1 MVFELCEQ
9 TDKETDILITI
20 LCSASRGELTRHAL
34 RPSTYEPTLTVDR
47 RWAVICRATRLP
59 RHVGQQQP
67 TRQPVNTTLQMSAR
81 HVASCLT
88 SQHWRPVTMA
98 HDVSCRV
105 SGPVDTRTNVL
116 GRHSSGRVGSC
127 PRDQIL
133 LAVKVARQSLG
144 DIETTYTLLLFYCEM
159 YVFYW
164 LFCIGCWATLTARQM
179 SAVKNDSRH
188 HQRLTVF

>member
-1 MVFELCEQ
+1 
-9 TDKETDILITI
+9 
-20 LCSASRGELTRHAL
+20 
-34 RPSTYEPTLTVDR
+34 
-47 RWAVICRATRLP
+47 
-59 RHVGQQQP
+59 
-67 TRQPVNTTLQMSAR
+67 
-81 HVASCLT
+81 
-88 SQHWRPVTMA
+88 MA

-188 HQRLTVF
+188 YQRLTVFLACMTSEILGQSIVLITSSADAEIARYASRWTPPKTRSIFSILQITG